1 MQVTIYHNPRCSKS
15 RQTLELL
22 EKRGITPTVIRY
34 LETPPDESTLRDLLR
49 QLGIPAV
56 ELLRTGEDEYK
67 SLGLAGK
74 LDDEDALVAAMAGHP
89 KLIQRPIV
97 VVNGKAR
104 LGRPPEAVL
113 DIIRP

>member
-34 LETPPDESTLRDLLR
+34 LETPPDEPTLRDLLW
-49 QLGIPAV
+49 QLGIPAAD
-56 ELLRTGEDEYK
+56 LLRTGEDAYK

-74 LDDEDALVAAMAGHP
+74 LDDEDALVAAMASHP

-97 VVNGKAR
+97 VANGKAR

-113 DIIRP
+113 DII